1 VISHGASPERGSV
14 LHRVPAASISSV
26 YGARTCISRKH
37 FCSKRRAPDADIH
50 TWILLVFF
58 SRTSILT
65 AARGRSREV
74 DSSSRLKS
82 CLAKV
87 WCPTPG
93 RLLTLT
99 NRVAWISLGASG
111 CLPAFQMNYP
121 SAGGVHEALVG
132 QCGAALRERCVRL
145 TELMN
150 EALE

>member
-1 VISHGASPERGSV
+1 MIRVSKLVWSDLSLDRSRFGVLDEVGAGRSREAPFSLKIRAIPFRSGGREWLVMVLLQRGESV
-14 LHRVPAASISSV
+14 LHRAPAASISSV

-93 RLLTLT
+93 RSLTLT
-99 NRVAWISLGASG
+99 NRVA
-111 CLPAFQMNYP
+111 
-121 SAGGVHEALVG
+121 
-132 QCGAALRERCVRL
+132 
-145 TELMN
+145 
-150 EALE
+150 